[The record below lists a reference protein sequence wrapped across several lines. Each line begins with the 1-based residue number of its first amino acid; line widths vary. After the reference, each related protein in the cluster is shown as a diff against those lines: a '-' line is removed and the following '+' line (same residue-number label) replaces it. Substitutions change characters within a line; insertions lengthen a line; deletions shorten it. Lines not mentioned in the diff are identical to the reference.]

1 MPPRGATGSPTSARV
16 DGRRRVARAERRDAR
31 QELLSA
37 AADVFAERGFH
48 NASID
53 EIAER
58 AGYSKGAVYW
68 HFASKDDLFL
78 ALVEEHVDRPTR
90 EMIELLQSAPAELD
104 MAPEAS
110 RRFATLLA
118 GQRDWLLL
126 DNEYWSQAV
135 RDPDLRRSYA
145 KRRRELRAALGSAL
159 AARAG
164 TLGAPQI
171 GVDPERVATAIMAL
185 SIGLAQQALVDPR
198 AVPADLLGETIVLIY
213 RGLRAR
219 IEE

>member
-1 MPPRGATGSPTSARV
+1 MPPRGVTGSPTSARV
-16 DGRRRVARAERRDAR
+16 DGRRRVARAEGRDAR

-48 NASID
+48 DASID

-78 ALVEEHVDRPTR
+78 ALVEERVDRPWR
-90 EMIELLQSAPAELD
+90 EMVELLQSAPAELD

-145 KRRRELRAALGSAL
+145 KRRRELRAALGNAL

-213 RGLRAR
+213 RGLLAG

>member
-1 MPPRGATGSPTSARV
+1 
-16 DGRRRVARAERRDAR
+16 
-31 QELLSA
+31 
-37 AADVFAERGFH
+37 
-48 NASID
+48 
-53 EIAER
+53 
-58 AGYSKGAVYW
+58 
-68 HFASKDDLFL
+68 
-78 ALVEEHVDRPTR
+78 
-90 EMIELLQSAPAELD
+90 MIELLQSGPAELD

-118 GQRDWLLL
+118 GQREWLLL

-159 AARAG
+159 AARLE
-164 TLGAPQI
+164 TLGALQI
-171 GVDPERVATAIMAL
+171 GTDPERVATAIMAL

-213 RGLRAR
+213 RGLLAR
-219 IEE
+219 IEEVPQTAPTTREAPSG